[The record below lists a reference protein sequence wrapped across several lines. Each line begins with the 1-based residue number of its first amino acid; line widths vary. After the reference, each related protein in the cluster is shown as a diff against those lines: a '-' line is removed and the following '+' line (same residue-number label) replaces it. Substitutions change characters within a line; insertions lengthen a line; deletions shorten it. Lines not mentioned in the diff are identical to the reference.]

1 MHLSGAEPIAVR
13 RSADLNGDVPVNDD
27 LFEYGEDLMFE
38 IVELSG
44 DGGEEPLGGIEFAE
58 SPDLRD
64 TMGDGLKMESDGVG
78 TRSPAPKGN
87 GAGPSIR
94 P

>member
-13 RSADLNGDVPVNDD
+13 RSADLSGDVPVNDD
-27 LFEYGEDLMFE
+27 LFEYGEDLVFE

-44 DGGEEPLGGIEFAE
+44 VGGEEPLGGVEFAE
-58 SPDLRD
+58 TPDPGN
-64 TMGDGLKMESDGVG
+64 TMGNDLKMESDGVG

>member
-1 MHLSGAEPIAVR
+1 
-13 RSADLNGDVPVNDD
+13 VNDPVD
-27 LFEYGEDLMFE
+27 VFECGEDMVIE

-44 DGGEEPLGGIEFAE
+44 IDAGEPLGGEVTETDRAAFV
-58 SPDLRD
+58 
-64 TMGDGLKMESDGVG
+64 MGDEFEMESGGGG